1 MELQQHYDEI
11 AQTGAEVIAISTDD
25 LSGAGDIIQ
34 QGNINFPILYT
45 SGDSAVPDAYN
56 VFNLFGD
63 GLASASV
70 FIVDKDGNLAYR
82 NIGRNYRHQV
92 AADTVITALQNLG

>member
-11 AQTGAEVIAISTDD
+11 AQTGATVLAISTDN
-25 LSGAGDIIQ
+25 LAGAEDIIR

-45 SGDSAVPDAYN
+45 SGDSTVPAAYN
-56 VFNLFGD
+56 VFDLFGD

-70 FIVDKDGNLAYR
+70 FIVDRDGNLAWS

-92 AADTVITALQNLG
+92 AADTVVAALENLG